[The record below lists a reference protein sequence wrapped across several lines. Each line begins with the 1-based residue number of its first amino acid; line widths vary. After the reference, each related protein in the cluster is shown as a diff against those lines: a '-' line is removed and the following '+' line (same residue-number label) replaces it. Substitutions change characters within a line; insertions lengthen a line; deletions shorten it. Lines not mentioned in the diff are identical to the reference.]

1 MKGSKYGQQKVKAFC
16 NANLAGF
23 RKLLNWIETQQT
35 AIDPSMLSAIQ
46 WKHKD
51 VAGGALYDFL
61 APNTQDDALRLVER
75 QGGNGPEAWRQLC
88 LRYDPVGESFV
99 FDQMA
104 SLIEVERC
112 TKMTEIPD
120 KITK

>member
-104 SLIEVERC
+104 SLI
-112 TKMTEIPD
+112 
-120 KITK
+120 